1 MSRKE
6 QNMYIPIGFSNYVDS
21 NQIQAVRPYD
31 SSKLLNEVRTRLSHS
46 DPQKKVM
53 IHDCSHNRPKNSII
67 ICTDGVYYLSN
78 KTVGYIV
85 KQLNGATPEDDKAKD
100 K

>member
-1 MSRKE
+1 
-6 QNMYIPIGFSNYVDS
+6 MYIPIGFSNYVDS

-31 SSKLLNEVRTRLSHS
+31 SSRLLNEVRSRLN
-46 DPQKKVM
+46 DTDTQKKAM

-85 KQLNGATPEDDKAKD
+85 KQLNGAYSGDDKAKD

>member
-1 MSRKE
+1 
-6 QNMYIPIGFSNYVDS
+6 MYIPIGFSNYVDS

-85 KQLNGATPEDDKAKD
+85 KQLNEAKPEDDKAKD

>member
-1 MSRKE
+1 
-6 QNMYIPIGFSNYVDS
+6 MYIPIGFSNYVDS
-21 NQIQAVRPYD
+21 SQVQAVRPYN
-31 SSKLLNEVRTRLSHS
+31 SSKLLNEVRTRLSHF
-46 DPQKKVM
+46 DPPKKVM

-85 KQLNGATPEDDKAKD
+85 KQLNGAYSEDDKAKD

>member
-1 MSRKE
+1 
-6 QNMYIPIGFSNYVDS
+6 MYIPIGFSNYVDS
-21 NQIQAVRPYD
+21 NQVQAVRPYD
-31 SSKLLNEVRTRLSHS
+31 SAKLLNEVRTRLSHS

-85 KQLNGATPEDDKAKD
+85 KQLNGAYSEDDKAKD

>member
-1 MSRKE
+1 
-6 QNMYIPIGFSNYVDS
+6 MYIPIGFSNYVDS

-31 SSKLLNEVRTRLSHS
+31 SARLLNDVRLRLNNS
-46 DPQKKVM
+46 DPFHKVM
-53 IHDCSHNRPKNSII
+53 IHDCSMNRPKNSII
-67 ICTDGVYYLSN
+67 ICKDGVYYLSN

-85 KQLNGATPEDDKAKD
+85 KQLNGAKPEDDKAKD